1 MSMWDL
7 PVPESPMR
15 QSGWLFLIHSQLA
28 RVRMVAG
35 SMFGFA
41 SKSKDRNDFSR
52 GKPAALILRSERRR
66 ARSSSIVATARR
78 SSAAVGQGS
87 GVAGH
92 RRTVPTRW
100 HWAVAGGTTR
110 QRDIGVRVRHVQTA
124 SNVYELTWSTDT
136 GPAGRATAG
145 L

>member
-52 GKPAALILRSERRR
+52 GKPAA
-66 ARSSSIVATARR
+66 
-78 SSAAVGQGS
+78 AVGQGS

-92 RRTVPTRW
+92 RRTVPTR
-100 HWAVAGGTTR
+100 
-110 QRDIGVRVRHVQTA
+110 
-124 SNVYELTWSTDT
+124 
-136 GPAGRATAG
+136 
-145 L
+145 